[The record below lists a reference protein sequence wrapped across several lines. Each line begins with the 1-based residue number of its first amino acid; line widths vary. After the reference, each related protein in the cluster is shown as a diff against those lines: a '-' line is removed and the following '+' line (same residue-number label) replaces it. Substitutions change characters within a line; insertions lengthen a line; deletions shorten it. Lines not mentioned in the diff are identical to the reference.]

1 MPFVYYLQ
9 IHFWLLCGLD
19 VLAVGLPDYGF
30 VNNKQIAFLEILVSH
45 ELLFLFLKH
54 LDTMSNLTDC
64 GTGRTDLC
72 QKDIYTTSM
81 EGKKL
86 ITKLVNKNNVVI
98 SSREFDDKG
107 FVLTYYANEIKA
119 TTTFKKAENLI

>member
-1 MPFVYYLQ
+1 MTRGQNGTNPSTSIEVTNDGRKFKISTKTSLKTVS
-9 IHFWLLCGLD
+9 IEFNLD
-19 VLAVGLPDYGF
+19 EP
-30 VNNKQIAFLEILVSH
+30 
-45 ELLFLFLKH
+45 
-54 LDTMSNLTDC
+54 
-64 GTGRTDLC
+64 GTG

-81 EGKKL
+81 EGNKL